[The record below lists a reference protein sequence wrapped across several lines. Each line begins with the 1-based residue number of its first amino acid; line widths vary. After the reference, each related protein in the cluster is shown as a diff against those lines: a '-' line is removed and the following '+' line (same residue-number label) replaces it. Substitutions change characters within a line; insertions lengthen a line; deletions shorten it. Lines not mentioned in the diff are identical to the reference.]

1 MPFHDFVIRRPG
13 VLSGRISKPHVS
25 SPGRQFST
33 PRLEKLDFP
42 SKPQVN
48 TEEPRQNIKVK
59 IEPVDDCDGDYE
71 PGTAAM
77 GLSFHDDQQQSGS
90 SSYENIHD
98 DSKEFILPSIEQSP
112 SPESLDT
119 AVKQQELSSFFDLI
133 NGLRGGS
140 GRGTPAKKKE
150 TPRKV
155 TPRKAT
161 RPSTGQVV
169 SLDSAVSFPAQY
181 NSNLEW
187 IIPKEVE
194 DAYQEL
200 KDANQDSTKWTASEA
215 ELHKLL
221 ALRGYHPLLPGQ
233 WKRDF
238 YGYNLDEVLFAPSD
252 CQLPTVLRNVSTA
265 NASQF
270 RATKALTGIFALSS
284 RVADELKL
292 SPEGGDKA
300 AKLIETEIRQY
311 LTWAEKD
318 AGLEG
323 VVYPTN
329 VGVYRVYET
338 ERSLDV
344 LVDEMDSLMH
354 EWTAGYTEW
363 YTQRN
368 IKNVP
373 QTLFGLFI
381 LQHLVLVLTNDVKKP
396 TTPARCMAQLDL
408 SRSDNRW
415 LDHALNLAIPINIAR
430 DIKVFEVVGNS
441 NFVPVTAVAVSDP
454 DA

>member
-1 MPFHDFVIRRPG
+1 MPFHDFVIRRPTI
-13 VLSGRISKPHVS
+13 LSGRISKPYVPPS
-25 SPGRQFST
+25 GRQFNT
-33 PRLEKLDFP
+33 LRMEKSNFP
-42 SKPQVN
+42 TKPQVI
-48 TEEPRQNIKVK
+48 TEESRQNIQIK

-71 PGTAAM
+71 PRTGVV
-77 GLSFHDDQQQSGS
+77 GLSFHDDQGQLRSSIYEESDHDKKQS
-90 SSYENIHD
+90 
-98 DSKEFILPSIEQSP
+98 ILPSIERSP
-112 SPESLDT
+112 SPESTDALS
-119 AVKQQELSSFFDLI
+119 KQQELSPFFNLI
-133 NGLRGGS
+133 SGLRGGS
-140 GRGTPAKKKE
+140 GRSTPSKKV

-155 TPRKAT
+155 TPRKVT
-161 RPSTGQVV
+161 RQSTGPVV
-169 SLDSAVSFPAQY
+169 SLDNAVTFPASY
-181 NSNLEW
+181 NSNIEW

-194 DAYQEL
+194 TAYKKL
-200 KDANQDSTKWTASEA
+200 KDAIKDSTKWTASEA

-238 YGYNLDEVLFAPSD
+238 YGYNLDEVLFAPLD
-252 CQLPTVLRNVSTA
+252 CQLPTVLRNVSTG

-270 RATKALTGIFALSS
+270 RATRALTGIFALSS

-300 AKLIETEIRQY
+300 ANLIETEIRQY
-311 LTWAEKD
+311 LNWAEKD
-318 AGLEG
+318 AGLDGIE
-323 VVYPTN
+323 YPTN
-329 VGVYRVYET
+329 VGVYRVYDT
-338 ERSLDV
+338 ERGLDA
-344 LVDEMDSLMH
+344 LVAEMDSLMH

-363 YTQRN
+363 YTQKN

-396 TTPARCMAQLDL
+396 TNPARCMAQLDL

-415 LDHALNLAIPINIAR
+415 LDHALNLAIPINMAR
-430 DIKVFEVVGNS
+430 DIKLFEVVGNS
-441 NFVPVTAVAVSDP
+441 NFSPTTAVTGADP

>member
-1 MPFHDFVIRRPG
+1 MPLPVDFVLHKLSFSSRLSTSHLHQILLTISDYISQKILQELCSPSRQQVEDHIWLTTIPVSQSALFSILSVRFFCEKQREKAVMPFHDFVIRRPG
-13 VLSGRISKPHVS
+13 VLSGGISKPHVS

-169 SLDSAVSFPAQY
+169 SLDSAVTFPAQY

-270 RATKALTGIFALSS
+270 R
-284 RVADELKL
+284 
-292 SPEGGDKA
+292 
-300 AKLIETEIRQY
+300 
-311 LTWAEKD
+311 
-318 AGLEG
+318 
-323 VVYPTN
+323 
-329 VGVYRVYET
+329 
-338 ERSLDV
+338 
-344 LVDEMDSLMH
+344 
-354 EWTAGYTEW
+354 
-363 YTQRN
+363 
-368 IKNVP
+368 
-373 QTLFGLFI
+373 
-381 LQHLVLVLTNDVKKP
+381 
-396 TTPARCMAQLDL
+396 
-408 SRSDNRW
+408 
-415 LDHALNLAIPINIAR
+415 
-430 DIKVFEVVGNS
+430 GNS
-441 NFVPVTAVAVSDP
+441 AGSTYVFCIVYLS
-454 DA
+454 

>member
-13 VLSGRISKPHVS
+13 VLSGRISKPHV
-25 SPGRQFST
+25 PIPARQFST
-33 PRLEKLDFP
+33 PRVEKSNFP
-42 SKPQVN
+42 TKPQIASGD
-48 TEEPRQNIKVK
+48 PDQNIQVK
-59 IEPVDDCDGDYE
+59 IEPVDDCDGNYE
-71 PGTAAM
+71 PMTEVM
-77 GLSFHDDQQQSGS
+77 DLSFHDDQHKSGS
-90 SSYENIHD
+90 PSYVDSD
-98 DSKEFILPSIEQSP
+98 DDNKDFILPSIERSP
-112 SPESLDT
+112 IPESL
-119 AVKQQELSSFFDLI
+119 VPLQKQQELASFFNLI

-140 GRGTPAKKKE
+140 GRGTPSKKKE
-150 TPRKV
+150 SPRKATPRKV
-155 TPRKAT
+155 T
-161 RPSTGQVV
+161 RPSTGPAV
-169 SLDSAVSFPAQY
+169 SLDSAVTFPAAY

-187 IIPKEVE
+187 IIPKEVG
-194 DAYQEL
+194 DAYKEL
-200 KDANQDSTKWTASEA
+200 KEANKDSTKWTASEA

-252 CQLPTVLRNVSTA
+252 CELPTILRNVSTA
-265 NASQF
+265 NSSQF
-270 RATKALTGIFALSS
+270 RATKALTRIFALSS

-292 SPEGGDKA
+292 SPEGGEKA

-311 LTWAEKD
+311 LTWTEKD
-318 AGLEG
+318 AGLDSIE
-323 VVYPTN
+323 YPTN
-329 VGVYRVYET
+329 VGVYRVYEP

-344 LVDEMDSLMH
+344 LVDEMDGLMH

-368 IKNVP
+368 FKNVP

-415 LDHALNLAIPINIAR
+415 LDHALNLAIPINMAR

-441 NFVPVTAVAVSDP
+441 NFLPLPVVAVADP

>member
-1 MPFHDFVIRRPG
+1 MPFRDFFISRPG
-13 VLSGRISKPHVS
+13 VLSGRISKPYV
-25 SPGRQFST
+25 PTQGRQLST
-33 PRLEKLDFP
+33 PRVEKPNFP
-42 SKPQVN
+42 TEPQVT
-48 TEEPRQNIKVK
+48 TEEPRQKIRVK
-59 IEPVDDCDGDYE
+59 IEPVDDCNGDYE
-71 PGTAAM
+71 PRTGVV
-77 GLSFHDDQQQSGS
+77 GLSFHDDS
-90 SSYENIHD
+90 D
-98 DSKEFILPSIEQSP
+98 DDNKEFILPSIERSP
-112 SPESLDT
+112 SPAFPYPFTKKE
-119 AVKQQELSSFFDLI
+119 EPSSFFSLI

-155 TPRKAT
+155 TPPRKAT
-161 RPSTGQVV
+161 RPSTGPVV
-169 SLDSAVSFPAQY
+169 SLDSAVTFPAAY
-181 NSNLEW
+181 NNSLEW
-187 IIPKEVE
+187 SIPKDVE
-194 DAYQEL
+194 DAYKEL
-200 KDANQDSTKWTASEA
+200 KDANKDSSKWTASEA

-252 CQLPTVLRNVSTA
+252 CQLPTALRNVSTA

-292 SPEGGDKA
+292 STKGGDKA
-300 AKLIETEIRQY
+300 AKLIEAEIRQY

-318 AGLEG
+318 AGLESIE
-323 VVYPTN
+323 YPTN

-344 LVDEMDSLMH
+344 LVDEMDGLMH
-354 EWTAGYTEW
+354 EWTAGYIEW
-363 YTQRN
+363 YSRRS

-381 LQHLVLVLTNDVKKP
+381 LQHLVLVLTNDVRKP
-396 TTPARCMAQLDL
+396 ANPARCMAQLDL

-415 LDHALNLAIPINIAR
+415 LDHALNLAIPINMAR
-430 DIKVFEVVGNS
+430 DIKLFEVVGNS
-441 NFVPVTAVAVSDP
+441 MFNPIPAVTGPDP